1 MANHG
6 DGWFSSVFDFGSY
19 LLDRQPSQKR
29 RGSMFGISA
38 EPNEKPPPRTR
49 ALKLLQRKPSHP
61 RKPGSTSV
69 DVPIEW
75 DATRE
80 FILYPD
86 GRRGLVKL
94 PLTHLVQRPSR
105 EMVARIE
112 EGELLDFLAGCKITP
127 AVDVAHEWG
136 LEGSVV
142 LYDPRDPPVFCIE
155 YVYVTDH
162 LREESETRRNVLA
175 DPKRNLFFITLRGDD
190 LPTYH
195 FWQDVEKDGDPR
207 GAVYW
212 NTYMDERSPG
222 RVSQQLDDDEI
233 EIVSELHRAREPF
246 DDEEEKGVVQTPMS
260 KDGGLMNGV
269 VDEALDEGSTALD
282 EPASGEQS
290 KLISISTP
298 KPITT
303 SDDELGLTELFGS
316 VYDSDEEF
324 DSDEGS
330 EWDENFGFDSDDDV
344 DSDEDAGSDEDHMP
358 EGVVLHRGRS
368 SHGFDPS
375 VTYYYRYPPGLA
387 ERRDPDLNDLIETWE
402 DKLRA
407 RGLASA
413 LEDFSEYQ
421 PGGDEI
427 WRFDGGE
434 PPNEPPRRRWPPGRA
449 IDTVAYKLA
458 IASWNGEPVQ
468 RLNGDEPWT
477 RNDNVGFWNG
487 NYNGMY
493 HPLEDYTPDY
503 HRQSTNGGGMETKRR
518 YMFQPSFNDGEQLSD
533 LVDTRNPWRSGLANT
548 VSDHFLQYLP
558 PPTSDA
564 LSPMEFQYDGPNL
577 KGQRGPPSMRDVI
590 ISSYDE
596 NGDPRDSDYDV
607 VMTDP
612 LHRQRRQS
620 QVQTHLPNSGY
631 REIKLYDGRLNSDGT
646 HTLPDSSRPFRV
658 WNWYGFT
665 SDDHD
670 REEQKFAFWRLVRE
684 LIFEGAKGGHVIELK
699 AYNDDGTEPED
710 GCRLMVTQ
718 MLSTVFENRMSE
730 YLSDPARNEVY
741 LVPKPDVSSF
751 P

>member
-1 MANHG
+1 M
-6 DGWFSSVFDFGSY
+6 
-19 LLDRQPSQKR
+19 
-29 RGSMFGISA
+29 
-38 EPNEKPPPRTR
+38 
-49 ALKLLQRKPSHP
+49 
-61 RKPGSTSV
+61 
-69 DVPIEW
+69 
-75 DATRE
+75 
-80 FILYPD
+80 
-86 GRRGLVKL
+86 KL

-105 EMVARIE
+105 KMVEKIK
-112 EGELLDFLAGCKITP
+112 EGELLDFLAGCRITP
-127 AVDVAHEWG
+127 AVDIAHEWG
-136 LEGSVV
+136 LEGSIV

-207 GAVYW
+207 GAIYW
-212 NTYMDERSPG
+212 KTYVDERSSG

-233 EIVSELHRAREPF
+233 EIVGELHRAREPF
-246 DDEEEKGVVQTPMS
+246 DDEEEKDVVQTPKS
-260 KDGGLMNGV
+260 KDGGLVNGI
-269 VDEALDEGSTALD
+269 VDEPSGEDLIALD
-282 EPASGEQS
+282 EPAFGEQNEV
-290 KLISISTP
+290 ISVSTP
-298 KPITT
+298 KPTTT

-324 DSDEGS
+324 DSDDGS
-330 EWDENFGFDSDDDV
+330 EWDENFGFDADDDV
-344 DSDEDAGSDEDHMP
+344 DSDEDGDSDEDYKP

-368 SHGFDPS
+368 SYGSDPS
-375 VTYYYRYPPGLA
+375 FTYYYRCPPGLA
-387 ERRDPDLNDLIETWE
+387 GRGDRDLSDLIKTWE

-427 WRFDGGE
+427 WHFGGGE
-434 PPNEPPRRRWPPGRA
+434 PPDVPPRRRWPPGRA

-458 IASWNGEPVQ
+458 IASENGQPVQ
-468 RLNGDEPWT
+468 RLIGDEPWT

-487 NYNGMY
+487 NYRGRY
-493 HPLEDYTPDY
+493 YPLEDYTPDY
-503 HRQSTNGGGMETKRR
+503 HRQSTNIRRMETQRR

-533 LVDTRNPWRSGLANT
+533 WEDNRSLWRNKPANT

-558 PPTSDA
+558 SPTSNI
-564 LSPMEFQYDGPNL
+564 LSPMEFQYDGPNVQ
-577 KGQRGPPSMRDVI
+577 GQRGPPSIRDVI

-620 QVQTHLPNSGY
+620 QVQTELLDSGY

-646 HTLPDSSRPFRV
+646 HALPDLSRQFRV
-658 WNWYGFT
+658 WNWYGLT
-665 SDDHD
+665 SNEYD
-670 REEQKFAFWRLVRE
+670 REEQCAAFWRIVRE
-684 LIFEGAKGGHVIELK
+684 LIFEGAGGEHVIELK
-699 AYNDDGTEPED
+699 AYNDNGTDPED
-710 GCRLMVTQ
+710 GCRLMVSQ
-718 MLSTVFENRMSE
+718 MRNTVFENRMSE

-741 LVPKPDVSSF
+741 LVPKSDVSSF